1 MRIIQG
7 IAQRKSEDT
16 GWWGRQCFT
25 GALWLSQLPL
35 THPSP
40 RWGVRPSPAGWSART
55 ASPEQ
60 VAGRRLRPAGSGCF
74 EGCTFDEVNLG
85 KYLLH
90 LYHLF
95 RDACIEALGLL
106 LPWSIV
112 LSITLIRVL
121 NLPGTMYF
129 SLIFNFFLPGS
140 TAYTQNLSFKAKQKK
155 KERKSKQGECQF
167 DWWQAADSE
176 GCSPSEPAQRG
187 PVFAWEARSTKE
199 VLRPHLAHL
208 ITPVNGCHWGPGSP
222 VPACCIPPR
231 YHCRVSCKRH
241 REAGKHKLKSVF
253 SKRAANRLQSRSVC
267 RELKQK
273 GQRHCQRERVSKWLM
288 TMIRRSIYVASL
300 WQHSPHPPATSCPC
314 VGLSVTR
321 EDPHPAPSWEQ
332 GRERHGAEEQLQEHC
347 YWVLSLELLAA
358 FQDKLCLAKARRFCC
373 KQEQKHAVLS
383 LQRCTARRCLCSG
396 GCVCECVCLCV
407 YTFGEADEDYSGAL
421 GCFLCSRL

>member
-25 GALWLSQLPL
+25 GAPWLSQLPL

-140 TAYTQNLSFKAKQKK
+140 TAYTQNLSFKAKQKRK
-155 KERKSKQGECQF
+155 KEKASKVNASLIGGRLQTLKAVLHQSLH
-167 DWWQAADSE
+167 SE
-176 GCSPSEPAQRG
+176 DLCLHGKHEAQR
-187 PVFAWEARSTKE
+187 R
-199 VLRPHLAHL
+199 
-208 ITPVNGCHWGPGSP
+208 
-222 VPACCIPPR
+222 
-231 YHCRVSCKRH
+231 
-241 REAGKHKLKSVF
+241 
-253 SKRAANRLQSRSVC
+253 
-267 RELKQK
+267 
-273 GQRHCQRERVSKWLM
+273 
-288 TMIRRSIYVASL
+288 
-300 WQHSPHPPATSCPC
+300 
-314 VGLSVTR
+314 
-321 EDPHPAPSWEQ
+321 
-332 GRERHGAEEQLQEHC
+332 
-347 YWVLSLELLAA
+347 
-358 FQDKLCLAKARRFCC
+358 
-373 KQEQKHAVLS
+373 
-383 LQRCTARRCLCSG
+383 CSG
-396 GCVCECVCLCV
+396 L
-407 YTFGEADEDYSGAL
+407 TSHI
-421 GCFLCSRL
+421 